1 MRAAMQNPDSTSI
14 NAGLRRL
21 TMSCGVMLLLH
32 ACAPSNQT
40 AMTREIVAPSGTLR
54 AGINL
59 GNPVLAVRDSPT
71 DEPRGVAVDIARE
84 VAARIEAPLEF
95 VTYDSAAQMAAEAS
109 SGKWD
114 LAFLGADPAR
124 EAEITFTAPY
134 VTLEATY
141 LVPAGSRLVTPAD
154 VDAAGVRIA
163 ARPRSAYDLALRRI
177 LTRAQLVYP
186 EAGETD
192 LDLITSG
199 RADALAS
206 LRDVLANTAASMP
219 GSRVL
224 DGQFATIQQAIGVPK
239 GRAAASAYLQEFLAD
254 IKKSGF
260 VAEAIRRTGAR
271 GASPA
276 P

>member
-1 MRAAMQNPDSTSI
+1 
-14 NAGLRRL
+14 
-21 TMSCGVMLLLH
+21 
-32 ACAPSNQT
+32 
-40 AMTREIVAPSGTLR
+40 
-54 AGINL
+54 
-59 GNPVLAVRDSPT
+59 
-71 DEPRGVAVDIARE
+71 VAVDIARE
-84 VAARIEAPLEF
+84 LASRIDAPLQF
-95 VTYDSAAQMAAEAS
+95 ITYDSAAQMAAEAS

-124 EAEITFTAPY
+124 EADITFTAPY

-177 LTRAQLVYP
+177 LTRARLVYP

-206 LRDVLANTAASMP
+206 LRDVLANTAATLP

-254 IKKSGF
+254 IKKAGF